1 MNCCFKTVFNRA
13 LGVWQT
19 TSELTTVAGKTS
31 NKAVAVVVFGVCI
44 SANSMVAGAIDLPTA
59 GNSYDISGLGNQ
71 TINTLSGVSDTTVSL
86 GANTLTL
93 GDNSN
98 QSYAGLISG
107 SGALVKTGAGVQT
120 LGGANTF
127 GGGVTVNAG
136 GLVVGNN
143 AALGTGALTIGGAT
157 TLDASGAVALANN
170 VVLNAGLTA
179 LGSNNL
185 IFNGNISGTGSL
197 TKEGAA
203 TLTLNG
209 SNTYTGGTNIN
220 GGTLALGAG
229 ASLNASG
236 VVNLAAGATF
246 DLSAGNG
253 TQSFGTLFGNGS
265 IYLGANSLRIGGLTN
280 GTFSGSI
287 GGTGGLIK
295 EGPGTTSLT
304 GSNTYSG
311 GTLINGGTLAIAAGG
326 SLAASGAVTLTAA
339 GTSFDISAGGNQAI
353 GQLNGVAGAT
363 VNLGGNTLTL
373 GGAGN
378 GNYDGMIAGT
388 GRLVKN
394 GNGIQTLSG
403 ANTFSGGVTLN
414 AGGLK
419 LGNNGALGAGALTV
433 ARSASIDASTALNVG
448 NDISLASG
456 TALNLLGSNA
466 LTLGGP
472 IYGLGGI
479 LKSGAGTLT
488 LTGANSYTGGTT
500 INAGTL
506 AIGAGANLS
515 STGAVNL
522 AGTGTLDISAGG
534 NQTIGTL
541 AGVAGSSVALGSN
554 TLSFGSGNDSD
565 FNGSIVGNGGLVK
578 NGTGMQTL
586 GGVSTF
592 GGGVILNAGGLSVGN
607 NAALGTGA
615 LTVSGNSTLEASS
628 QVTLT
633 NNVALNNA
641 SLTVSGSNNLN
652 LNGIISGSG
661 ILLKDGSGTLT
672 LNGINTNTGVTI
684 INAGALRVSNANS
697 SLMTVN
703 NGATL
708 IGTGSVGGTTVKN
721 GATVHAETGT
731 LTINGDYQQSTNGLL
746 RVDVISATQYGKL
759 DVSGIASFTANTKI
773 DVDVKGGNTLANNN
787 VLSNIIKAGTLNATT
802 FAVTDNSALFN
813 FEAILNSDSVDLR
826 VLSASTTG
834 ISDAVREQGT
844 GSAAGAANVLDG
856 LLNGGAS
863 GDMATVVNA
872 FGQLSNNRDVARAI
886 AQTLPVISGN
896 QSVQGALSTFQ
907 GLVQNRNSSSSG
919 ATGLSGG
926 DAFTNK
932 NAWGKV
938 FGSRAE
944 QDNRSGAAGFTADTW
959 GLALGADAE
968 VAPDARF
975 GMAYGYAKTSVDG
988 NTDLSGTAQRAN
1000 IDSHVISAYGS
1011 KDIGDNRTFLF
1022 QGDIGLNNSK
1032 STRYIDFGGLSRTA
1046 RADYRTYSAHVG
1058 AAIAQAFELN
1068 EKTTLT
1074 PALRADY
1081 TWLKS
1086 QSYSESGADALNL
1099 NVGSNKTDAFVIGAD
1114 TYLQHR
1120 FSKTSRLD
1128 ANFGVGYDTI
1138 DKQGNIVAAYAGA
1151 PGQSFVTTGIDH
1163 SPWLVRGGIA
1173 YSLITTNG
1181 TEINFRYDAEGR
1193 SDFLNHTAS
1202 VRAKWAF

>member
-1 MNCCFKTVFNRA
+1 MNRCFKTVFNRA

-31 NKAVAVVVFGVCI
+31 NKAVAVVVFGVFI

-59 GNSYDISGLGNQ
+59 GDSYDISGLGNQ

-86 GANTLTL
+86 GSNALTL

-98 QSYAGLISG
+98 QSYAGVISG
-107 SGALVKTGAGVQT
+107 NGALVKTGAGVQT
-120 LGGANTF
+120 LGGVNTF
-127 GGGVTVNAG
+127 SGGVTLNAG

-143 AALGTGALTIGGAT
+143 AALGTGALSIGGAT
-157 TLDASGAVALANN
+157 TLDANGAVALANN
-170 VVLNAGLTA
+170 IVLNAGLTV
-179 LGSNNL
+179 LGSNDL
-185 IFNGNISGTGSL
+185 TVNGNISGTGGL
-197 TKEGAA
+197 TKNGAA

-220 GGTLALGAG
+220 AGTLALGAG
-229 ASLNASG
+229 ASLNTSG
-236 VVNLAAGATF
+236 IVNLATGATF

-253 TQSFGTLFGNGS
+253 TQSFGTLSGNGS
-265 IYLGANSLRIGGLTN
+265 IYLGANSLSIGDPTN

-295 EGPGTTSLT
+295 ESTGTTSLT

-326 SLAASGAVTLTAA
+326 SLAASSAINLTAT
-339 GTSFDISAGGNQAI
+339 GTGFDISAGGNQAI

-373 GGAGN
+373 GGAGD

-414 AGGLK
+414 AGGLE
-419 LGNNGALGAGALTV
+419 LGNNGALGTGALTV
-433 ARSASIDASTALNVG
+433 ERSASIDASTALNVG
-448 NDISLASG
+448 NNISLASG
-456 TALNLLGSNA
+456 TVLNLLGSNA

-506 AIGAGANLS
+506 AIGAGGNLA
-515 STGAVNL
+515 STGGVNL
-522 AGTGTLDISAGG
+522 TGTGTLDISASG
-534 NQTIGTL
+534 NQTIGRL
-541 AGVAGSSVALGSN
+541 AGVAGSSVALGGN
-554 TLSFGSGNDSD
+554 ALSFGSANDSV
-565 FNGSIVGNGGLVK
+565 FNGSIVGSGGLVK
-578 NGTGMQTL
+578 NGAGMQTL
-586 GGVSTF
+586 GGASTF

-615 LTVSGNSTLEASS
+615 LTVDGASTLEASS

-633 NNVALNNA
+633 NDVALNAN
-641 SLTVSGSNNLN
+641 LTVSGSNNLN
-652 LNGIISGSG
+652 LNGALSGAG
-661 ILLKDGSGTLT
+661 ILTKEGGGTLT
-672 LNGINTNTGVTI
+672 LNGLNTYTGGTI
-684 INAGALRVSNANS
+684 INAGALRVSNTNS
-697 SLMTVN
+697 SAVTVN
-703 NGATL
+703 NGGTL
-708 IGTGSVGGTTVKN
+708 MGTGSVGSTTVAN
-721 GATVHAETGT
+721 GAIVHAETGT
-731 LTINGDYQQSTNGLL
+731 LAINGDYQQSANGLL
-746 RVDVISATQYGKL
+746 RIDAISTAQYGKL
-759 DVSGIASFTANTKI
+759 DVSGIANFTANAKI

-813 FEAILNSDSVDLR
+813 FEAILNSHSVDLR

-834 ISDAVREQGT
+834 IADAVREQST
-844 GSAAGAANVLDG
+844 GSAAGAAKVLDG

-872 FGQLSNNRDVARAI
+872 FGQLSNNRDVARAT
-886 AQTLPVISGN
+886 AQSLPIISGN
-896 QSVQGALSTFQ
+896 QAVQGGLSTFQ

-919 ATGLSGG
+919 VTGLSGG

-944 QDNRSGAAGFTADTW
+944 QDNRSGVAGFTADTW
-959 GLALGADAE
+959 GLALGSDAE
-968 VAPDARF
+968 VAPGARF
-975 GMAYGYAKTSVDG
+975 GMAYGYAKTSVEG
-988 NTDLSGTAQRAN
+988 NTDLSGTSQRAN

-1011 KDIGDNRTFLF
+1011 KDIGGNRTFSF
-1022 QGDIGLNNSK
+1022 QGDIGLNDSK

-1128 ANFGVGYDTI
+1128 VNFGVGYDTI
-1138 DKQGNIVAAYAGA
+1138 NKQGNIVAAYAGA
-1151 PGQSFVTTGIDH
+1151 PGLSFVTTGIDH
-1163 SPWLVRGGIA
+1163 SPWLVRGGIG
-1173 YSLITTNG
+1173 YSMLASSG
-1181 TEINFRYDAEGR
+1181 TEVAFRYDAEGR
-1193 SDFLNHTAS
+1193 SDYLNHTAS

>member
-1 MNCCFKTVFNRA
+1 MNRCFKSIFNRRT
-13 LGVWQT
+13 G
-19 TSELTTVAGKTS
+19 TSQVVSEKACNAGKTGSSVSKPLLAMLLGLSACTGLAQTSTQWNGAVDS
-31 NKAVAVVVFGVCI
+31 NW
-44 SANSMVAGAIDLPTA
+44 SNTANWSNGLPSNTNIANIAMTGSPHQPVIENHAATA
-59 GNSYDISGLGNQ
+59 AQRLLLDSG
-71 TINTLSGVSDTTVSL
+71 
-86 GANTLTL
+86 NTLTVGNGGTLNVAEFISISRTTNAENAPGGTLNVVAGGKVTANSLFVGDGINSGKAIVSGTGSSLTINLSNANQTNRFVVGAWGDGELTVADGASISL
-93 GDNSN
+93 GGTGLLELGSIYNGREATGTLKIGTGGLAGTVSATFIKFGTATSSIVANFSDVMTLGSN
-98 QSYAGLISG
+98 ISG
-107 SGALVKTGAGVQT
+107 SGSLVKMGAGT
-120 LGGANTF
+120 LI
-127 GGGVTVNAG
+127 
-136 GLVVGNN
+136 L
-143 AALGTGALTIGGAT
+143 TG
-157 TLDASGAVALANN
+157 D
-170 VVLNAGLTA
+170 
-179 LGSNNL
+179 
-185 IFNGNISGTGSL
+185 
-197 TKEGAA
+197 
-203 TLTLNG
+203 
-209 SNTYTGGTNIN
+209 NTYTGNTNID
-220 GGTLALGAG
+220 A
-229 ASLNASG
+229 
-236 VVNLAAGATF
+236 
-246 DLSAGNG
+246 
-253 TQSFGTLFGNGS
+253 
-265 IYLGANSLRIGGLTN
+265 
-280 GTFSGSI
+280 
-287 GGTGGLIK
+287 
-295 EGPGTTSLT
+295 
-304 GSNTYSG
+304 
-311 GTLINGGTLAIAAGG
+311 GTLAIAAGG
-326 SLAASGAVTLTAA
+326 SLAASGAVNLTAA
-339 GTSFDISAGGNQAI
+339 GTGFDISAGGNQAI

-373 GGAGN
+373 GGTGAGAGN
-378 GNYDGMIAGT
+378 GNYDGMITGT

-394 GNGIQTLSG
+394 GNGIQTLFG

-414 AGGLK
+414 AGGLT
-419 LGNNGALGAGALTV
+419 LGNNGALGTGVLTV

-456 TALNLLGSNA
+456 TVLNLLGSNA

-488 LTGANSYTGGTT
+488 LRGANSYTGGTT

-506 AIGAGANLS
+506 AIGAGANLA

-541 AGVAGSSVALGSN
+541 AGVAGSSVALGNN

-578 NGTGMQTL
+578 NGAGMQTL

-652 LNGIISGSG
+652 LNGILSGSG

-746 RVDVISATQYGKL
+746 RVDAISATQYGKL

-787 VLSNIIKAGTLNATT
+787 VLSNIIKAGTLNAST

-844 GSAAGAANVLDG
+844 RSAAGAAKVLDG

-863 GDMATVVNA
+863 GDTAAVVNA
-872 FGQLSNNRDVARAI
+872 FGQLSKNRDVARAI

-896 QSVQGALSTFQ
+896 QAVQGALSTFQ

-919 ATGLSGG
+919 TTGLSGG

-968 VAPDARF
+968 VALGARF

-1011 KDIGDNRTFLF
+1011 KDIGGNRTFSF

-1086 QSYSESGADALNL
+1086 HSYSESGADALNL

-1114 TYLQHR
+1114 AYLLHH

-1128 ANFGVGYDTI
+1128 ANFGVGYDAI
-1138 DKQGNIVAAYAGA
+1138 NKQGNIVAAYAGA
-1151 PGQSFVTTGIDH
+1151 PGQAFLTTGIDH
-1163 SPWLVRGGIA
+1163 SPWLVRGGIGYTMLA
-1173 YSLITTNG
+1173 SNG
-1181 TEINFRYDAEGR
+1181 TEVSFRYDAEGR
-1193 SDFLNHTAS
+1193 SDYLNHTAS
-1202 VRAKWAF
+1202 VKAKWAF